1 MSCMLA
7 KEMGVHKTV
16 ALINNPAYVELVQ
29 DKGIDVAIAP
39 SQITIGTFLSEVAGE
54 DVVKVYSLREGAAE
68 AIEAV
73 VNLPSNGKEGVIG
86 KELGQIRLP
95 VGATVGAILR
105 KNKAKIAHD
114 DVKLRENDHVILFL
128 TNKKLLKEVQAIFSP
143 S

>member
-1 MSCMLA
+1 MLA

-73 VNLPSNGKEGVIG
+73 VNKPTNGKEGVVGKQLGDIKLPIG
-86 KELGQIRLP
+86 
-95 VGATVGAILR
+95 VTVGAILR
-105 KNKAKIAHD
+105 RNKAKIAHD

-128 TNKKLLKEVQAIFSP
+128 TDKKLLKEVQGIFSP
-143 S
+143 N